1 MNHLIKAMTCVMAFT
16 LLGFAQISNVQF
28 SDLDG
33 KSYDLYE
40 ELGKG
45 KHVLVHATGAN

>member
-16 LLGFAQISNVQF
+16 LLGFAQITNVQF
-28 SDLDG
+28 TDLEG
-33 KSYDLYE
+33 NSYDLYE
-40 ELGKG
+40 ELTKG